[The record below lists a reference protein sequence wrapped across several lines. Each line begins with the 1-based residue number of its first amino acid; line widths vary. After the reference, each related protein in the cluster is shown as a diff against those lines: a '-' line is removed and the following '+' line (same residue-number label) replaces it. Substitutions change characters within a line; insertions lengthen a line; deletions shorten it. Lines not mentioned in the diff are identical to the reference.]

1 MSLDQGKCIA
11 MVSMDNAEM
20 SPGQLAVSLL
30 IPVWTAFAQSP
41 LPALRVE
48 ATNGGSILI
57 IRNVATQPLTGF
69 LIELLNYPGSY
80 YAFWQDDITS
90 EPIAAGAEQKTQV
103 SNMTIGA
110 VPDYV
115 KLEGALYADGTSS
128 GAPDKVALLLERRRF
143 TLQTLR
149 ALIDRLQKAQEKS
162 IGKSSL
168 IMDLKQWSD
177 SMQPVGKSKRYSQPD
192 INNAAARGLIESAV
206 KSLGEHSVS
215 ETLSELRAEEQR
227 ANGHK

>member
-1 MSLDQGKCIA
+1 

-20 SPGQLAVSLL
+20 SPGKLAVSLL

-115 KLEGALYADGTSS
+115 KMEGALYADRTSS

-149 ALIDRLQKAQEKS
+149 ALIERFTEGAREIDWEKQFNYGS
-162 IGKSSL
+162 EAV
-168 IMDLKQWSD
+168 
-177 SMQPVGKSKRYSQPD
+177 VGFH
-192 INNAAARGLIESAV
+192 AAGW
-206 KSLGEHSVS
+206 
-215 ETLSELRAEEQR
+215 
-227 ANGHK
+227 

>member
-1 MSLDQGKCIA
+1 MGVNQGKCIA
-11 MVSMDNAEM
+11 TVSMDNAEM
-20 SPGQLAVSLL
+20 SPGKLAVSLL
-30 IPVWTAFAQSP
+30 ILVGTAVAQPP

-57 IRNVATQPLTGF
+57 IRNVASQPLTGF

-80 YAFWQDDITS
+80 YAFWQDDVTS

-115 KLEGALYADGTSS
+115 KVEGALYADGSSS
-128 GAPDKVALLLERRRF
+128 GVPDKVALLVERRRF
-143 TLQTLR
+143 TLQILR
-149 ALIDRLQKAQEKS
+149 ALIERFQKAQEKS
-162 IGKSSL
+162 IGKDSL
-168 IMDLKQWSD
+168 IRDLKQWSD
-177 SMQPVGKSKRYSQPD
+177 SMQPVGRPKRYSQPD
-192 INNAAARGLIESAV
+192 INNAAARNLIESAL

-227 ANGHK
+227 AK

>member
-1 MSLDQGKCIA
+1 MPLGK
-11 MVSMDNAEM
+11 
-20 SPGQLAVSLL
+20 LAVFLW
-30 IPVWTAFAQSP
+30 IPLWTAVAQSP
-41 LPALRVE
+41 SPALQVE

-57 IRNVATQPLTGF
+57 VRNVAAQPLTGF

-80 YAFWQDDITS
+80 YALWQDDITS

-115 KLEGALYADGTSS
+115 KIENALYADGTSS

-143 TLQTLR
+143 TLQTLQEV
-149 ALIDRLQKAQEKS
+149 IERLQKAQENS
-162 IGKSSL
+162 IGKDSL
-168 IMDLKQWSD
+168 IMNLKQWAD
-177 SMQPVGKSKRYSQPD
+177 SMQPVGKSKRYSQSD

-206 KSLGEHSVS
+206 KSLGAHSVS
-215 ETLSELRAEEQR
+215 ETLSELRAEEQG
-227 ANGHK
+227 ASGHK

>member
-1 MSLDQGKCIA
+1 
-11 MVSMDNAEM
+11 MDNAEM
-20 SPGQLAVSLL
+20 SPGKLAVSLL
-30 IPVWTAFAQSP
+30 IPVWTSVAQSP
-41 LPALRVE
+41 LPALQVE

-115 KLEGALYADGTSS
+115 KMEGALYADGSSS
-128 GAPDKVALLLERRRF
+128 GSPDKVALLVERRRF

-149 ALIDRLQKAQEKS
+149 ALIERLQKAQEKS
-162 IGKSSL
+162 IGKDSL
-168 IMDLKQWSD
+168 TTDLKQWSD

-192 INNAAARGLIESAV
+192 IDNAAARSLIESAV

-215 ETLSELRAEEQR
+215 ETLSGLRAEEQR
-227 ANGHK
+227 ATGHK

>member
-1 MSLDQGKCIA
+1 
-11 MVSMDNAEM
+11 MDNAEM
-20 SPGQLAVSLL
+20 SPGKLAVSLL
-30 IPVWTAFAQSP
+30 IPLWTAIAQSP

-103 SNMTIGA
+103 NNMTIGA

-115 KLEGALYADGTSS
+115 KLEGALYADGSSS
-128 GAPDKVALLLERRRF
+128 GALDKLALLIERRRF

-149 ALIDRLQKAQEKS
+149 ALIERVQKAQENS
-162 IGKSSL
+162 IGNDRL
-168 IMDLKQWSD
+168 IVDLKQWSD
-177 SMQPVGKSKRYSQPD
+177 SMQPGGKPKRYSQPD
-192 INNAAARGLIESAV
+192 INNAAARSLIQSAV
-206 KSLGEHSVS
+206 KSLGEHSAS
-215 ETLSELRAEEQR
+215 ETLSELRAVEQR
-227 ANGHK
+227 ASGHK

>member
-1 MSLDQGKCIA
+1 
-11 MVSMDNAEM
+11 M
-20 SPGQLAVSLL
+20 SPGKLAVCLL
-30 IPVWTAFAQSP
+30 VPFWTAIAQSP

-57 IRNVATQPLTGF
+57 IRNVAPQPLTGF
-69 LIELLNYPGSY
+69 PIELLNYPGSY

-115 KLEGALYADGTSS
+115 KMEGALYADGSSS
-128 GAPDKVALLLERRRF
+128 GAPDKVALLVERRRF
-143 TLQTLR
+143 MLQTLR
-149 ALIDRLQKAQEKS
+149 ALIERLQKAQEKS
-162 IGKSSL
+162 IGEEGL
-168 IMDLKQWSD
+168 ITDLKQWSD
-177 SMQPVGKSKRYSQPD
+177 SMQPVGKSKRYSQAD
-192 INNAAARGLIESAV
+192 INNVAARSLIQSAV
-206 KSLGEHSVS
+206 KSLGEHSLS

-227 ANGHK
+227 AK

>member
-1 MSLDQGKCIA
+1 
-11 MVSMDNAEM
+11 MDNTEM
-20 SPGQLAVSLL
+20 SPGKIAACLL
-30 IPVWTAFAQSP
+30 IPLWTAVAQSP

-90 EPIAAGAEQKTQV
+90 QPIAAGAEQKTQV

-115 KLEGALYADGTSS
+115 KVEAALYADGGSS
-128 GAPDKVALLLERRRF
+128 GAPDKVALLVERRRF
-143 TLQTLR
+143 MLQTLR
-149 ALIDRLQKAQEKS
+149 ALIERLQKAQES
-162 IGKSSL
+162 STGKESL
-168 IMDLKQWSD
+168 ITDLKQWSD
-177 SMQPVGKSKRYSQPD
+177 SMQPVGKLTKYSQAD
-192 INNAAARGLIESAV
+192 INNAASRSLIGSAI
-206 KSLGEHSVS
+206 KSLGEHSIS
-215 ETLSELRAEEQR
+215 ETLSELRAQERR
-227 ANGHK
+227 ASEHKS

>member
-1 MSLDQGKCIA
+1 MPLGK
-11 MVSMDNAEM
+11 
-20 SPGQLAVSLL
+20 LAVFLW
-30 IPVWTAFAQSP
+30 IPLWTAVAQSP
-41 LPALRVE
+41 SPALQVE

-57 IRNVATQPLTGF
+57 VRNVAAQPLTGF

-80 YAFWQDDITS
+80 YALWQDDITS

-115 KLEGALYADGTSS
+115 KIENALYADGTSS

-143 TLQTLR
+143 TLQTLQEV
-149 ALIDRLQKAQEKS
+149 IERLQKAQENS
-162 IGKSSL
+162 IGKDSL
-168 IMDLKQWSD
+168 IMKLKQWAD
-177 SMQPVGKSKRYSQPD
+177 SMQPVGKSKRYSQSD

-206 KSLGEHSVS
+206 KSLGAHSVS
-215 ETLSELRAEEQR
+215 ETLSELRAEEQG
-227 ANGHK
+227 ASGHK

>member
-1 MSLDQGKCIA
+1 
-11 MVSMDNAEM
+11 M
-20 SPGQLAVSLL
+20 SPGKLAVCLL
-30 IPVWTAFAQSP
+30 VPFWTAIAQSP

-57 IRNVATQPLTGF
+57 IRNVAPQPLTGF

-115 KLEGALYADGTSS
+115 KMEGALYADGSSS
-128 GAPDKVALLLERRRF
+128 GAPDKVALLVERRRF
-143 TLQTLR
+143 MLQTLR
-149 ALIDRLQKAQEKS
+149 ALIERLQKAQEKS
-162 IGKSSL
+162 IGEEGL
-168 IMDLKQWSD
+168 ITDLKQWSD

-192 INNAAARGLIESAV
+192 INNAAARSLIQSAV
-206 KSLGEHSVS
+206 KSLGEHSLS
-215 ETLSELRAEEQR
+215 ETLSELRAEGQQ
-227 ANGHK
+227 AK

>member
-1 MSLDQGKCIA
+1 
-11 MVSMDNAEM
+11 MDNAEM
-20 SPGQLAVSLL
+20 SPGKLAACLL
-30 IPVWTAFAQSP
+30 IPFWTAVAQSP

-57 IRNVATQPLTGF
+57 IRNVGTQPLTGF

-115 KLEGALYADGTSS
+115 KVEGSLYADGSSS
-128 GAPDKVALLLERRRF
+128 GAPDKVALLIERRRF

-149 ALIDRLQKAQEKS
+149 ALIEQLQKAQEKS
-162 IGKSSL
+162 IGKDSV
-168 IMDLKQWSD
+168 IADLKQWSD
-177 SMQPVGKSKRYSQPD
+177 SMQPVGKPKRYSQPD
-192 INNAAARGLIESAV
+192 INNAAARSLIESAV

-215 ETLSELRAEEQR
+215 DTLSELRAAEQR
-227 ANGHK
+227 AIGHK

>member
-1 MSLDQGKCIA
+1 
-11 MVSMDNAEM
+11 M
-20 SPGQLAVSLL
+20 SPGKLAACLL
-30 IPVWTAFAQSP
+30 IPFWTAVAQSP

-57 IRNVATQPLTGF
+57 IRNVGTQPLTGF

-115 KLEGALYADGTSS
+115 KVEGALYADGSSS
-128 GAPDKVALLLERRRF
+128 GAPDKVALLIERRRF

-149 ALIDRLQKAQEKS
+149 ALIEQLQKAQEKS
-162 IGKSSL
+162 IGKDSV
-168 IMDLKQWSD
+168 IADLKQWSD
-177 SMQPVGKSKRYSQPD
+177 SMQPVGKPKRYSQPD
-192 INNAAARGLIESAV
+192 INNAAARSLIESAV

-215 ETLSELRAEEQR
+215 DTLSELRAAEQR
-227 ANGHK
+227 ATGHK